1 MRGRKGSSIAND
13 YKYASQPR
21 FSGLITC
28 TVVTYTLL
36 DMLYRTISFSLG
48 LWRAQRRALHSSL
61 HQTVRQQHDTTM
73 RNSRGWAVSWCSL
86 AAGGEGL
93 RKSSSHQ
100 Q

>member
-36 DMLYRTISFSLG
+36 LCYIERQVFPSDFGEHSGGLCTLASIKRLDNSTI
-48 LWRAQRRALHSSL
+48 
-61 HQTVRQQHDTTM
+61 
-73 RNSRGWAVSWCSL
+73 
-86 AAGGEGL
+86 L
-93 RKSSSHQ
+93 R
-100 Q
+100 